1 MSVRSNVA
9 VLVLMLLSMQLG
21 LSVTNLPLRMGSLLI
36 EGTDLTRNAALV
48 LTGFRAL
55 LQIA

>member
-21 LSVTNLPLRMGSLLI
+21 LGVTNLALRMGSLLI
-36 EGTDLTRNAALV
+36 EGTDMTRIAALINA
-48 LTGFRAL
+48 GFRAL